1 VKSEETYSSEMVSDI
16 DSPYAWR
23 RLACSLILATVG
35 GVGIWAI
42 IVLLPEIEVEFG
54 LSRGEASL
62 TFVAT
67 MLGFAL
73 GNVIVGRW
81 VDRYGITLM
90 MIGAGIVLG
99 LGYTVS
105 AISSSVF
112 VLSAAQFVVGAAS
125 ATGFAPLIA
134 DLSHWFEKR
143 RGLAVALAASGNYMA
158 GAIWP
163 LVLAPLLPIIGWR
176 GAALVIA
183 GTCLCVMLP
192 LSLTLRRRVT
202 EQTLAH
208 ADTVA
213 AQRVAKSGLSPRVL
227 MSLLFMSGIGCCVA
241 MSMPQVHIISYCID
255 LGYGAAAGA
264 GMLSLMLTGGVV
276 SRIAFGALSDKI
288 GGVWTLLVGASAQLV
303 ALCLF
308 LPWNGLVPLY
318 VISLLFGLS
327 QGGIVPSYAMIV
339 REYLPARQAGKL
351 VGLAI
356 MSTILGMALGG
367 WMSGWIHDETGD
379 YRLAF
384 LNGIGWNLIPV
395 AVMAFLLLQ
404 PKRGKPR
411 LLGRA

>member
-1 VKSEETYSSEMVSDI
+1 MKSEETYSSEMVSDI

>member
-1 VKSEETYSSEMVSDI
+1 MRSEETSLSEMVSDV
-16 DSPYAWR
+16 DSLYAWR
-23 RLACSLILATVG
+23 RLTCSLILATVG

-42 IVLLPEIEVEFG
+42 IVLLPEFEAEFG

-73 GNVIVGRW
+73 GNVVVGRW
-81 VDRYGITLM
+81 VDHFGITLVM
-90 MIGAGIVLG
+90 MGAGIVLA
-99 LGYTVS
+99 LGYAVS
-105 AISSSVF
+105 ALAPSIFILSV
-112 VLSAAQFVVGAAS
+112 AQFVVGAAS

-163 LVLAPLLPIIGWR
+163 IVLAPLLPVIGWR
-176 GAALVIA
+176 GAAWVIA
-183 GTCLCVMLP
+183 GTCVCVMLP

-202 EQTLAH
+202 EHTLVR
-208 ADTVA
+208 ADSA
-213 AQRVAKSGLSPRVL
+213 ASQRVKRTGLSPRVL
-227 MSLLFMSGIGCCVA
+227 MSLLFMSGLGCCVA

-276 SRIAFGALSDKI
+276 SRVAFGALSDKI
-288 GGVWTLLVGASAQLV
+288 GGVWTLFVGASAQLV
-303 ALCLF
+303 TLCLF

-318 VISLLFGLS
+318 VISLVFGLS
-327 QGGIVPSYAMIV
+327 QGGIVPSYALIV

-384 LNGIGWNLIPV
+384 LNGIGWNLIPI
-395 AVMAFLLLQ
+395 AVTAFLLL
-404 PKRGKPR
+404 RSTRLKP
-411 LLGRA
+411 LKTLD